1 MMFYAFLFSFLSL
14 DRWDISPIMDIIM
27 EMWPNWWLLLMLT
40 ITSVGKTTLLDL
52 ISYILPTSAVLTLLL
67 FLNLECVFQSAHYC
81 LMESLTVCLIQKFKA
96 VQEMLFLQIC
106 TIQLILLDIASQK
119 MLQIF
124 LQLSNKESKLFVIC
138 LHKVHKENT

>member
-1 MMFYAFLFSFLSL
+1 MMFCACFFSFLSL

-67 FLNLECVFQSAHYC
+67 FLNLEYVFQSAHYC
-81 LMESLTVCLIQKFKA
+81 LIENLTVCLIQKLKI
-96 VQEMLFLQIC
+96 VQEMLILQIC
-106 TIQLILLDIASQK
+106 TIQLTLLDIASQK

-124 LQLSNKESKLFVIC
+124 LQESNKESKLFVIC
-138 LHKVHKENT
+138 LHKVLKEST